1 MDIISMLD
9 ALESLSG
16 NNTPE
21 HRVQREFEKL
31 KNVASVDHIEA
42 INIGLAQCCA
52 YARWLKTQPK
62 YRDDTEAWVG
72 KLGQL
77 LVIMAASNGVNVAS
91 VAEPRQ

>member
-1 MDIISMLD
+1 MDIITMLA

-16 NNTPE
+16 DNTPE

-31 KNVASVDHIEA
+31 KNVASVDHIECV
-42 INIGLAQCCA
+42 NIGLAQCCA

-62 YRDDTEAWVG
+62 YRDNTTAWVD

-77 LVIMAASNGVNVAS
+77 LAIMAASNGVNIAS
-91 VAEPRQ
+91 VVEPRQ